1 MAEVLFISDLH
12 LSAERPDTVQL
23 FLGFLAERAPR
34 AETLYILGDL
44 FDVWIG
50 DDLDTPP
57 IPQIKAALY
66 SLSQGGTR
74 IHLMHGNRDFLLGE
88 RFCAESG
95 CELLPDPSLT
105 ELQGIPTLLMHGD
118 SLCTD
123 DLAYQAFRRQI
134 RDPAFIEH
142 FLSQSIPQRIAT
154 VTEFRNKSGEATSMK
169 AEEIM
174 DVNPQAVADSMR
186 LHAAQRL
193 IHGHTHRPA
202 QHRFELDGRQVRR
215 YVLGEW
221 HADSARILS
230 VDQDGWREETVS
242 PS

>member
-1 MAEVLFISDLH
+1 MAESLFISDLH

-23 FLGFLAERAPR
+23 FLGFLEQRAAR
-34 AETLYILGDL
+34 AQTLYILGDL

-57 IPQIKAALY
+57 IPRIKAALH
-66 SLSQGGTR
+66 SLANGGTR
-74 IHLMHGNRDFLLGE
+74 ILLMHGNRDFLLGQ
-88 RFCAESG
+88 RFCTDSG
-95 CELLPDPSLT
+95 CALLPDPSLI

-123 DLAYQAFRRQI
+123 DLDYQAFRRQV

-142 FLSQSIPQRIAT
+142 FLSLSIPQRIAR
-154 VTEFRNKSGEATSMK
+154 VTEFRTKSGEATSMK

-174 DVNPQAVADSMR
+174 DVNPQAVTDQMR
-186 LHAAQRL
+186 EHAARRL

-202 QHRFELDGRQVRR
+202 LHRFELDGRQVAR

-230 VDQDGWREETVS
+230 VDQDGWREERFS
-242 PS
+242 LE

>member
-1 MAEVLFISDLH
+1 VAESLFISDLH
-12 LSAERPDTVQL
+12 LSAERSDTLRL
-23 FLGFLAERAPR
+23 FLEFLVRRAPQ
-34 AETLYILGDL
+34 AQTLYILGDL

-57 IPQIKAALY
+57 IPQIKAALHT
-66 SLSQGGTR
+66 LSRGGTR
-74 IHLMHGNRDFLLGE
+74 ILLMHGNRDFLLGE

-95 CELLPDPSLT
+95 CELLPDPSLIR
-105 ELQGIPTLLMHGD
+105 LQGIPTLLMHGD

-123 DLAYQAFRRQI
+123 DLDYQAFRRQV

-142 FLSQSIPQRIAT
+142 FLSQTIPQRIAM

-169 AEEIM
+169 AEDIM
-174 DVNPQAVADSMR
+174 DINARAVMDCLR
-186 LHAAQRL
+186 QHAARRL

-202 QHRFELDGRQVRR
+202 LHRFELDGQEVRR

-230 VDQDGWREETVS
+230 VDENGWREHTFRLA
-242 PS
+242 